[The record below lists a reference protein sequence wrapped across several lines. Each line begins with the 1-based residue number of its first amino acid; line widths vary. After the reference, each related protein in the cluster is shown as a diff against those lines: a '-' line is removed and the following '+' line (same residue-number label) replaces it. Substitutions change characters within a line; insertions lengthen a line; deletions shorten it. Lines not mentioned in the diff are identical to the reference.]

1 MNGFSASEAAL
12 EGFRLTRERPGTIAA
27 WSVINFV
34 GVTTI
39 GGLMLASLGAPL
51 IDYIKKGG
59 LNSIHP
65 EELAGVLTA
74 SWPAFFGIMAVVIL
88 FLSIMT
94 AGIFRIVLRP
104 GEKGFA
110 HLRLGKD
117 ELRLS
122 AVNLMLLPMGLVFLA
137 IIDLVGAQVASRSGN
152 LAGLVAAALVA
163 APMIWIG
170 VRLSLATPM
179 TFAEH
184 RISLKDSWGLTRG
197 RFWPLFG
204 MILLAVIFYIIIW
217 ALILIIYAALTQLG
231 GGPDNMLGAK
241 GVGVSPMAIVILLLT
256 LALQMILPVLQS
268 VMIYAPF
275 AVAYQQLH
283 GDQPANPLRARM
295 EHG

>member
-51 IDYIKKGG
+51 IEYIKKGG

-137 IIDLVGAQVASRSGN
+137 IVDLVGAQVAARSGN
-152 LAGLVAAALVA
+152 LAGLIAAALVA
-163 APMIWIG
+163 APMIWVG

-184 RISLKDSWGLTRG
+184 RISLRAAWGLTRG

-217 ALILIIYAALTQLG
+217 ALILIIYATLTQIG
-231 GGPDNMLGAK
+231 GGPENMLGAK
-241 GVGVSPMAIVILLLT
+241 GASISPMAIVVLLLT

-283 GDQPANPLRARM
+283 GDEPANPLRARM

>member
-1 MNGFSASEAAL
+1 MNVFSASEAAL

-27 WSVINFV
+27 WSLINFV

-39 GGLMLASLGAPL
+39 GLAMMLSLGAPL
-51 IDYIKKGG
+51 IEYIKKGG

-65 EELAGVLTA
+65 EELAAVLTA

-137 IIDLVGAQVASRSGN
+137 IVDLVGAMVATRSGN

-163 APMIWIG
+163 APMVWVG
-170 VRLSLATPM
+170 VRLSLATLPDDR
-179 TFAEH
+179 TPTKADWTRLSQRWRH
-184 RISLKDSWGLTRG
+184 HLDARIDYLERLRSDLVSCIGCGCLSLATCRLHNRDDDLAREGTGAR
-197 RFWPLFG
+197 
-204 MILLAVIFYIIIW
+204 LLRPEA
-217 ALILIIYAALTQLG
+217 
-231 GGPDNMLGAK
+231 
-241 GVGVSPMAIVILLLT
+241 
-256 LALQMILPVLQS
+256 
-268 VMIYAPF
+268 
-275 AVAYQQLH
+275 
-283 GDQPANPLRARM
+283 
-295 EHG
+295 

>member
-59 LNSIHP
+59 LNSVRP
-65 EELAGVLTA
+65 EELANVLAA

-137 IIDLVGAQVASRSGN
+137 IIDLVGATVAQRSGG
-152 LAGLVAAALVA
+152 LAGLAAAALVA
-163 APMIWIG
+163 APMVWVG

-184 RISLKDSWGLTRG
+184 RISLKGAWGLTRG

-217 ALILIIYAALTQLG
+217 ALILIIYAALTELG
-231 GGPDNMLGAK
+231 GGPENMLGSK
-241 GVGVSPMAIVILLLT
+241 GASISPMAVVILLLT

-295 EHG
+295 EHS